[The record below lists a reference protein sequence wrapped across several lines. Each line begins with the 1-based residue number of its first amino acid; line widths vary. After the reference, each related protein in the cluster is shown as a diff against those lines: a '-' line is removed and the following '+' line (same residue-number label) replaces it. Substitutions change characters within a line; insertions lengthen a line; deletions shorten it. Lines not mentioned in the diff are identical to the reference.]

1 MGNAWHPLI
10 VVSLPA
16 LLGGLAIIYVIQ
28 HSRPVKVQSLFFVVM
43 AVLLF
48 VVGITFKP
56 LLKTGQGHW
65 GLVALYMFCQFFFN
79 LGTNAITFIV
89 SSHRSSEIL
98 AKRHTDEKYVDTGRG
113 IPRMST
119 VAQLMDYPLRAESL
133 VQ

>member
-1 MGNAWHPLI
+1 MSYNTRGPSKSRAYS
-10 VVSLPA
+10 SLSWLSYSSSWA
-16 LLGGLAIIYVIQ
+16 
-28 HSRPVKVQSLFFVVM
+28 SRSNF
-43 AVLLF
+43 
-48 VVGITFKP
+48 